1 MSSPTT
7 TFTWTV
13 NTLERTVADGI
24 VSVVH
29 YSVNA
34 SDGTYS
40 SSAYGSI
47 SLDAPAEGDNVIAYA
62 DLTADTCIGWAQ
74 DKLGGAEKVTEI
86 QAALQA
92 QIDEQRAPD
101 HGHWNALVRLAKL
114 KTNRLLSCCHDP
126 LSVYNFEALTSLTAT
141 GVTSSSVNAQTVTF
155 QVTASGIG
163 DNVQMRFEASLTT

>member
-1 MSSPTT
+1 MSTPTT

-40 SSAYGSI
+40 AGAYGSI
-47 SLDAPAEGDNVIAYA
+47 GLDAPAEGDEVIAYA

-92 QIDEQRAPD
+92 QIDEQHLQPK
-101 HGHWNALVRLAKL
+101 ALE
-114 KTNRLLSCCHDP
+114 LLG
-126 LSVYNFEALTSLTAT
+126 N
-141 GVTSSSVNAQTVTF
+141 G
-155 QVTASGIG
+155 
-163 DNVQMRFEASLTT
+163 TT

>member
-1 MSSPTT
+1 MSTPTT

-40 SSAYGSI
+40 AGAYGSI
-47 SLDAPAEGDNVIAYA
+47 GLDAPAEGDDIIAYA
-62 DLTADTCIGWAQ
+62 DLTETTCVGWAQ

-92 QIDEQRAPD
+92 QIDEQRTPT
-101 HGHWNALVRLAKL
+101 K
-114 KTNRLLSCCHDP
+114 
-126 LSVYNFEALTSLTAT
+126 AT
-141 GVTSSSVNAQTVTF
+141 GKPF
-155 QVTASGIG
+155 
-163 DNVQMRFEASLTT
+163 

>member
-1 MSSPTT
+1 MSTPTT

-40 SSAYGSI
+40 AGAYGSI
-47 SLDAPAEGDNVIAYA
+47 GLDAPAEGDEVIAYA

-74 DKLGGAEKVTEI
+74 DKLGGVKKSLRFKLRFRHRLMSS
-86 QAALQA
+86 ALQ
-92 QIDEQRAPD
+92 PK
-101 HGHWNALVRLAKL
+101 ALE
-114 KTNRLLSCCHDP
+114 LLG
-126 LSVYNFEALTSLTAT
+126 N
-141 GVTSSSVNAQTVTF
+141 G
-155 QVTASGIG
+155 
-163 DNVQMRFEASLTT
+163 TT

>member
-1 MSSPTT
+1 MSTPTT

-40 SSAYGSI
+40 SGAYGSI
-47 SLDAPAEGDNVIAYA
+47 GLDAPAEGDDVIAYA

-86 QAALQA
+86 ETALQA
-92 QIDEQRAPD
+92 QIDEQRTPT
-101 HGHWNALVRLAKL
+101 K
-114 KTNRLLSCCHDP
+114 
-126 LSVYNFEALTSLTAT
+126 AT
-141 GVTSSSVNAQTVTF
+141 GKPF
-155 QVTASGIG
+155 
-163 DNVQMRFEASLTT
+163 

>member
-1 MSSPTT
+1 MSTPTT

-40 SSAYGSI
+40 AGAYGSI
-47 SLDAPAEGDNVIAYA
+47 GLEAPAEGDDVIAYG

-74 DKLGGAEKVTEI
+74 DKLGGAEKVAEI
-86 QAALQA
+86 EAALQA
-92 QIDEQRAPD
+92 QIDEQRTPT
-101 HGHWNALVRLAKL
+101 K
-114 KTNRLLSCCHDP
+114 
-126 LSVYNFEALTSLTAT
+126 AT
-141 GVTSSSVNAQTVTF
+141 GKPF
-155 QVTASGIG
+155 
-163 DNVQMRFEASLTT
+163 